1 MGTLYDYL
9 KWRGDLTFSEVPIND
24 VDSLIFSLISY
35 LDFKGIVP
43 DKHTET
49 AIPIKAVANSF
60 FAKHPDP
67 KNISLGVLLPKG
79 LITLFRAVKSTR
91 RFRNVEMKA
100 HVNLINQKTEMQF
113 SATTFVINRDN
124 IVVCY
129 RGTDDTLVGWKEN
142 FNMSFLPVVPA
153 QRFATRYLN
162 VVAKDFEGNVYVT
175 GHSKGGN
182 LAVYAAVHADSR
194 VKKQIRRIW
203 SNDGPGYH
211 KGFLSDPKYL
221 EMRPLIKTMVPQ
233 SSLVGMLLEHEDNY
247 IVVKSRQ
254 VGAFQHDG
262 LTWSVMGGSFMTV
275 KDTTKGSKRT
285 DKTLN
290 TWIEQMTPEQR
301 EQFVES
307 LYQILCADNA
317 TTLTDLLSFRKNK
330 WLQKSANLDPHV
342 KKTIM
347 KMLGLLL
354 ETNKNNLLGGLLKKG
369 ST

>member
-1 MGTLYDYL
+1 VGTLYDYL

-43 DKHTET
+43 DKHSE
-49 AIPIKAVANSF
+49 ASIPIKAAANTF
-60 FAKHPDP
+60 FAKHPNP
-67 KNISLGVLLPKG
+67 KKISLGVLVPKG

-113 SATTFVINRDN
+113 SATTFVINQEN
-124 IVVCY
+124 IVVAF
-129 RGTDDTLVGWKEN
+129 RGTDDSLVGWKEN

-153 QRFATRYLN
+153 QQYATRYLN
-162 VVAKDFEGNVYVT
+162 AAAKKLDGNVYVT

-182 LAVYAAVHADSR
+182 LSVYAAVHADAT
-194 VKKQIRRIW
+194 VKHKIRKVW
-203 SNDGPGYH
+203 SNDGPGYQ
-211 KGFLSDPKYL
+211 KGFLNDPKYL
-221 EMRPLIKTMVPQ
+221 EMRPLIKTLVPQ
-233 SSLVGMLLEHEDNY
+233 ASLVGMLLEHEDNY
-247 IVVKSRQ
+247 TVVKSRQ

-262 LTWSVMGGSFMTV
+262 LTWSVMGGSFITV
-275 KDTTKGSKRT
+275 KETTKGSKHT

-290 TWIEQMTPEQR
+290 TWIEQMSPTQR

-317 TTLTDLLSFRKNK
+317 TTLTDLVSFRKNK

-347 KMLGLLL
+347 KTLGLLF
-354 ETNKNNLLGGLLKKG
+354 EANKSNLLGGLLKKENN
-369 ST
+369 